1 MKAIIA
7 FFLTFVLGSI
17 AQSQPSL
24 ILTGTA
30 YDFSNS
36 NSGGPK
42 ANNDFNNYLCGLQ
55 RGMVEDQLGDNGK
68 PVLKDRKN
76 CVDSAES
83 FSKWF
88 RPVDGVNIPFDVTL
102 TFYWDDASKSYKYR
116 NNQFFPLDNMGYGGE
131 GYYHNYGF
139 CFELHTWF
147 TNQPGQVFDF
157 MGDDDVWVFIN
168 NKLAI
173 DLGGVH
179 SSSSDS
185 VNLDYLGLTVG
196 DTYPLDFFFCERHY
210 SESNLVISTSIKL
223 DPCGT
228 TDSDGDGVADLCDE
242 CPKGDMGFKVWAD
255 DQIGPNN
262 GVTFHVALTNPTS
275 GITIRG
281 NFGDEATE
289 TDGDPSGITGWKYFN
304 DVTGQLDVTHN
315 YEKPGEYNVYFEGS
329 RQPGCG
335 NQAYGD
341 LVITVGGKRLAP
353 KCAEYSVVPGAPSKR
368 KRSL

>member
-17 AQSQPSL
+17 AQSQDSL

-30 YDFSNS
+30 YDFSNA
-36 NSGGPK
+36 NSGTSH
-42 ANNDFNNYLCGLQ
+42 ANGDFNRYLCGLQ
-55 RGMVEDQLGDNGK
+55 RGMVEDQLGDDNK

-76 CVDSAES
+76 CVDSTDS
-83 FSKWF
+83 FNQWF
-88 RPVDGVNIPFDVTL
+88 RSVDGVNIPYDVTL
-102 TFYWDDASKSYKYR
+102 VFYWDEPSKTYKYR
-116 NNQFFPLDNMGYGGE
+116 NNNFFPLDNMGYGGE

-147 TNQPGQVFDF
+147 TYEKGQVFDF
-157 MGDDDVWVFIN
+157 MGDDDVWVYIN
-168 NKLAI
+168 RNLAI

-185 VNLDYLGLTVG
+185 VNLDYLQLTEG
-196 DTYPLDFFFCERHY
+196 TAYPLDFFFCERHVT
-210 SESNLVISTSIKL
+210 ESNLVISTTIKL

-228 TDSDGDGVADLCDE
+228 EDTDGDGIADLCDE

-262 GVTFHVALTNPTS
+262 GVTFHCALTNPTS
-275 GITIRG
+275 GMTVRV
-281 NFGDEATE
+281 NYGDEAYE
-289 TDGDPSGITGWKYFN
+289 TTGDPSGISGWKYFN
-304 DVTGQLDVTHN
+304 DVTGQIDVTHN
-315 YEKPGEYNVYFEGS
+315 YEKPGEYEVRWEGGN
-329 RQPGCG
+329 QPGCG
-335 NQAYGD
+335 NQAGGS
-341 LVITVGGKRLAP
+341 LVVTVGGRRLAP
-353 KCAEYSVVPGAPSKR
+353 KCSEYSVVPGTNKR